1 MVTQENVRKFIYDH
15 LFESYNEFK
24 ENMAK
29 EFNIKKEDIIIQDNK
44 IFISDSVKEL
54 KFTINIK

>member
-1 MVTQENVRKFIYDH
+1 MLTQENVRKFIYDH

-29 EFNIKKEDIIIQDNK
+29 EFNIKKEDIIIQNNK
-44 IFISDSVKEL
+44 ITINDSIKEL
-54 KFTINIK
+54 KFNVNVK

>member
-1 MVTQENVRKFIYDH
+1 MLTQENVRKFIYDH

-29 EFNIKKEDIIIQDNK
+29 EFNIKKEDIIIQNNK
-44 IFISDSVKEL
+44 IVINDSIKEL
-54 KFTINIK
+54 QFNVNVK